1 MTDPSTDSVDE
12 SVAQQ
17 TPADEPQAAHSRTW
31 STTLLGVKAQS
42 WLGGRWGH
50 LLALRLIVTTAR
62 VFRQTSGTARS
73 AEIAYWGIL
82 STIPFAALCLTIVA
96 MASSVVAAD
105 MTDAKLLE
113 TARTLADSILP
124 AASHDLEVAIA
135 ALLRD
140 RGALGVFGF
149 VTLVMTSSLVFGA
162 VSRALATIFAT
173 RTRGRV
179 SIVMVFSIVLVAL
192 TLFFVIG
199 APALSTLASVVGVGD
214 LLGGIGESPLWF
226 HIGGASSMAVTF
238 AFFAA
243 YVVRAP
249 IRPAWVNLGTL
260 MFVALFE
267 LARWGVHAYLETVTN
282 FNVVYGSLAGVMAA
296 ILWAYYISFSL
307 LITMCLVKT
316 LQDQLHLTSMGL
328 LGQAYEVDPDEG
340 APASGA

>member
-1 MTDPSTDSVDE
+1 MSETLTDANEESAAPEEVELLVGRPSSK
-12 SVAQQ
+12 
-17 TPADEPQAAHSRTW
+17 
-31 STTLLGVKAQS
+31 TLLGLKAKS
-42 WLGGRWGH
+42 WIGERWGH
-50 LLALRLIVTTAR
+50 LVGVRLLVSTVR
-62 VFRQTSGTARS
+62 VFRETSGTARS

-105 MTDAKLLE
+105 MSDAQLIE

-124 AASHDLEVAIA
+124 AAGHDLEVAIT

-140 RGALGVFGF
+140 RGALGAFGF

-199 APALSTLASVVGVGD
+199 APALSTLASVVGVGE

-243 YVVRAP
+243 YVVRKP

-267 LARWGVHAYLETVTN
+267 LARWGVHGYLETVTN

-296 ILWAYYISFSL
+296 ILWAFYISFSL
-307 LITMCLVKT
+307 LITMCLVRT
-316 LQDQLHLTSMGL
+316 LQDRLHHTSMGL
-328 LGQAYEVDPDEG
+328 LGRDYELG
-340 APASGA
+340 SGSV

>member
-1 MTDPSTDSVDE
+1 MDSAAARDGEEAPSVESQAAQTTPSTV
-12 SVAQQ
+12 
-17 TPADEPQAAHSRTW
+17 
-31 STTLLGVKAQS
+31 TLIGLKAKS
-42 WLGGRWGH
+42 WLGERWGH
-50 LLALRLIVTTAR
+50 LSAVRLLVTTIR

-82 STIPFAALCLTIVA
+82 STIPFAALCLTVVA
-96 MASSVVAAD
+96 MASSIIAAD
-105 MTDAKLLE
+105 MSDAQLIE

-124 AASHDLEVAIA
+124 AASHDLEVAIT

-140 RGALGVFGF
+140 RGALGAFGF

-162 VSRALATIFAT
+162 VSRALATIFVT

-179 SIVMVFSIVLVAL
+179 SIVVVFSIVLVAL

-199 APALSTLASVVGVGD
+199 APALSTLASVVGVGEF
-214 LLGGIGESPLWF
+214 LGGIGESPLWF

-238 AFFAA
+238 AFFAT
-243 YVVRAP
+243 YVVRAS
-249 IRPAWVNLGTL
+249 IRPAWVSLGTV

-267 LARWGVHAYLETVTN
+267 LARWGIHGYVETVTN

-316 LQDQLHLTSMGL
+316 LQDQLHCTSMGL
-328 LGQAYEVDPDEG
+328 LGLAYEVTPDERH
-340 APASGA
+340 PTPDS